1 MNEIVNPKEE
11 NIASLIYI
19 IRGEKVMLD
28 FDLAALYGIETK
40 QLKRAVRRNSGRFP
54 PDFMFEI
61 TLEEYRLLRSQIGAL
76 KQGGHSKYLPMVFTE
91 QGVAML
97 SGVLSS
103 PRAINVNIAIM
114 RTFTRLR
121 QFLLANAELSRKL
134 DELEN
139 NTQAQLNDH
148 SMQIQQLFDALRQ
161 LLSTEKQERKQI
173 GYRLHSDKAQD
184 E

>member
-1 MNEIVNPKEE
+1 
-11 NIASLIYI
+11 
-19 IRGEKVMLD
+19 
-28 FDLAALYGIETK
+28 
-40 QLKRAVRRNSGRFP
+40 
-54 PDFMFEI
+54 
-61 TLEEYRLLRSQIGAL
+61 
-76 KQGGHSKYLPMVFTE
+76 MVFTE

-173 GYRLHSDKAQD
+173 GYRLRSGKAQD